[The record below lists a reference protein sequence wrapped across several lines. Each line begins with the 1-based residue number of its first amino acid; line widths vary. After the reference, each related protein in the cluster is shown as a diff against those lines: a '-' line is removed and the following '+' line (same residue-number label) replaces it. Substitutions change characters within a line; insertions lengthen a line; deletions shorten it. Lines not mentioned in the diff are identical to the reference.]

1 MKLLKHCLTVA
12 GSDPSGGAGIEAD
25 IKTFSALD
33 CYAMSVIT
41 SVVAENTFTVKGKLD
56 VPAEMI
62 TAQLEAVFDD
72 IRVDGMKIG
81 MLTDISSVEAVASA
95 IGKYKPP
102 VVIFDPVMNATAGAE
117 LLSPKAV
124 ETVKQRLIPLCT
136 LVTPNIPEAE
146 ILTGM
151 SIKSSKDMK
160 AAAVKLTEKGA
171 KAVLLKGGHL
181 SGNAEDLLF
190 DGKAFRFY
198 SAPRI
203 STNTTHGT
211 GCTLS
216 SAITAFMASG
226 CLLPKAVEKAK
237 EFITGAIEK
246 GLDIGKGKGPLNH
259 FYKL

>member
-41 SVVAENTFTVKGKLD
+41 SVVAENTFSVKGKLD

-81 MLTDISSVEAVASA
+81 MLTDISSAEAVASA

-102 VVIFDPVMNATAGAE
+102 ILIFDPVMNATAGAE

-216 SAITAFMASG
+216 SAITAFMAKG
-226 CLLPKAVEKAK
+226 CDLPKAVEKAK
-237 EFITGAIEK
+237 EFITGAIEN

>member
-1 MKLLKHCLTVA
+1 MKLLRHCLTVA
-12 GSDPSGGAGIEAD
+12 GSDPSGGAGIGAD

-33 CYAMSVIT
+33 CYAMSIIT
-41 SVVAENTFTVKGKLD
+41 SVVAENTFAVKDKLD
-56 VPAEMI
+56 VPAEII
-62 TAQLEAVFDD
+62 TAQLEAVFED

-81 MLTDISSVEAVASA
+81 MLTDISSVKAVAAA
-95 IGKYKPP
+95 IEKYKPP
-102 VVIFDPVMNATAGAE
+102 IIVFDPVMNATAGAE
-117 LLSPKAV
+117 LLSPQAV
-124 ETVKQRLIPLCT
+124 ETVKKRLIPLCT

-146 ILTGM
+146 VLTVM
-151 SIKSSKDMK
+151 SIESTEDMK
-160 AAAVKLTEKGA
+160 AAAKKIADSGA

-190 DGKAFRFY
+190 DGKDFRYY

-216 SAITAFMASG
+216 SAITAFMVNG

-237 EFITGAIEK
+237 EFITGAIEN
-246 GLDIGKGKGPLNH
+246 GLDIGKGNGPLNQ

>member
-12 GSDPSGGAGIEAD
+12 GSDPSGGAGIGAD

-41 SVVAENTFTVKGKLD
+41 SVVAENTFAVKGKLD
-56 VPAEMI
+56 VPAKMI
-62 TAQLEAVFDD
+62 TAQLEAVFED

-81 MLTDISSVEAVASA
+81 MLTDISSVEAVAAA
-95 IGKYKPP
+95 IEKYKPP
-102 VVIFDPVMNATAGAE
+102 IIVFDPVMNATAGAE

-124 ETVKQRLIPLCT
+124 ETVKKRLIPLCT

-146 ILTGM
+146 VLTGTKIE
-151 SIKSSKDMK
+151 STEDMK
-160 AAAVKLTEKGA
+160 AAAKKIADSGA

-190 DGKAFRFY
+190 DGKDFRFY
-198 SAPRI
+198 SAHRI

-216 SAITAFMASG
+216 SAITAFMAND
-226 CLLPKAVEKAK
+226 CLLPQAVEKAK
-237 EFITGAIEK
+237 EFITGAIEN
-246 GLDIGKGKGPLNH
+246 GLDIGKGNGPLNH

>member
-41 SVVAENTFTVKGKLD
+41 SVVAENTFSVKGKLD

-62 TAQLEAVFDD
+62 TAQLEAVFED

>member
-41 SVVAENTFTVKGKLD
+41 SVVAENTFSVKGKLD
-56 VPAEMI
+56 VPADMI
-62 TAQLEAVFDD
+62 TAQLEAVFED

-81 MLTDISSVEAVASA
+81 MLTDISSAEAVASA

-102 VVIFDPVMNATAGAE
+102 IVIFDPVMNATAGAE

-151 SIKSSKDMK
+151 SIESTEDMK

-216 SAITAFMASG
+216 SAITAFMASD
-226 CLLPKAVEKAK
+226 CDLPQAVEKAK